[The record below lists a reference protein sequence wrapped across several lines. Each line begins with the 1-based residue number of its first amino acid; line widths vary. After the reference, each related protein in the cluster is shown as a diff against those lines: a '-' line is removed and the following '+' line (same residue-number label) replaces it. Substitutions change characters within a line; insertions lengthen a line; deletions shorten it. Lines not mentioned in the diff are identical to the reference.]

1 MIKKSKKAEDVRTP
15 DELITPED
23 HNNKKKY
30 TAKEKKAK
38 QKKEDKDKRFGL
50 KVPKTV
56 QDTIPYK
63 SMYENGICEIE
74 DGIFSRSYLLEDVN
88 FKIATPEEQESIF
101 LKYGDLINSFDQN
114 VKAQIS
120 IYNRCADNAQIE
132 GHILI
137 KPRKDEL
144 NELREEYNDMLKE
157 KMAEGRNNISH
168 EKYLTLTIE
177 ARDIKD
183 AITSFA
189 RLDTEV
195 NDLVKRINGTTTD
208 YVSTENK
215 LSMLYDIYNGSKDFI
230 FNTTAVINGRK
241 VKSFDF
247 KTMQKQGLSTKDL
260 IGPPSIRFERDYAR
274 MGDHYSRSLYI
285 SSLPAF
291 IAPEI
296 LADITDLAIEMLV
309 SVSYESLSPDTA
321 TKIIKRQLVNINS
334 NVVDAQK
341 KAFKAGYSGDL
352 INPDLIKAQE
362 ETGHLLDDMTSRNQK
377 IFLVTVTITHFAD
390 SKEDLDEGTKSL
402 NTIVNKYLCSLKVF
416 QYMQEAGF
424 NTSLP
429 LGRNDV
435 SIKRMLTTES
445 ASVFMPFSSQ
455 ELLQNNGQYYGVNAV
470 SRNLILYSRKD
481 SLNANGFIL
490 GTSGSG
496 KSFAAKE
503 EMLSVLLS
511 TEDDVFVVDPDGE
524 YAKMTEALGGQEI
537 PFTIGGKWHI
547 NPFDMDKNYADK
559 DDPIAMKSDFIG
571 ALCETVIGGKYGLT
585 PIQKS
590 VIDRCVNILY
600 KDYLIDIERRGI
612 TCDNDI
618 APTLKDFYQLLL
630 SQPEPEAQN
639 LALSL
644 ELYCEGSLDLFAY
657 RTNIDINNRFVVYNI
672 KDIGTQLKEL
682 GLQVCLNHVWNTT
695 IANRRRQKWTW
706 VYLDEFHVL
715 AATESSARFVQ
726 QMYKRFRKM
735 WGIPTGIS
743 QNVEDLLQTPE
754 TRTILNNCQ
763 FVQMLNQSTMDRI
776 ELGKLFNIS
785 PTQLSYI
792 TGSDP
797 GQGLI
802 YTGKTIVPFINKFPK
817 NTVMYKAMSTKAGE
831 DLSEY
836 PVKR

>member
-1 MIKKSKKAEDVRTP
+1 MKKSANKNVTDFDRE

-30 TAKEKKAK
+30 SAKEKKQE
-38 QKKEDKDKRFGL
+38 QKRNNKEKKLGL

-63 SMYENGICEIE
+63 NMYENGICEID
-74 DGIFSRSYLLEDVN
+74 DGIFSKSYLLEDVN

-101 LKYGDLINSFDQN
+101 LKFGDLINSFDQN
-114 VKAQIS
+114 VKAQITV
-120 IYNRCADNAQIE
+120 YNRCADNTQIE
-132 GHILI
+132 GHVLI
-137 KPRKDEL
+137 KARKDNL
-144 NELREEYNDMLKE
+144 NDIREEYNEMLKE
-157 KMAEGRNNISH
+157 KMAEGRNNITH

-177 ARDIKD
+177 ALDIKD
-183 AITSFA
+183 AITTFA
-189 RLDTEV
+189 RLDSEV
-195 NDLVKRINGTTTD
+195 NDLVKRINGTSTD
-208 YVSTENK
+208 PVSTEDR
-215 LSMLYDIYNGSKDFI
+215 LSILYDIYNGSRDYI
-230 FNTTAVINGRK
+230 FNTTAVVSGRK

-247 KTMQKQGLSTKDL
+247 KEMQKQGLTTKDM
-260 IGPPSIRFERDYAR
+260 IGPPSIRFERDHAL
-274 MGDHYSRSLYI
+274 MGDHYSSSLYI
-285 SSLPAF
+285 STLPAY
-291 IAPEI
+291 IAPI
-296 LADITDLAIEMLV
+296 IISDITDLAIEMLV
-309 SVSYESLSPDTA
+309 SVNYESLSPDRA

-352 INPDLIKAQE
+352 INPDLLKAQE

-377 IFLVTVTITHFAD
+377 IFLVTITITHFAD
-390 SKEDLDEGTKSL
+390 SYEELKEGTKSL
-402 NTIVNKYLCSLKVF
+402 NTIVNKYLCSLKTF

-455 ELLQNNGQYYGVNAV
+455 ELLESNGQYYGVNAV

-503 EMLSVLLS
+503 EMISVLLS

-524 YAKMTEALGGQEI
+524 YLKMTESFGGQEI
-537 PFTIGGKWHI
+537 PFTIGGRWHI
-547 NPFDMDKNYADK
+547 NPFDMDINYADK

-571 ALCETVIGGKYGLT
+571 ALCETVMGRKYGLS

-600 KDYLIDIERRGI
+600 KDYLMDIERRGI
-612 TCDNDI
+612 TCDNEI

-695 IANRRRQKWTW
+695 IANRRKQKWTW
-706 VYLDEFHVL
+706 VYLDEFHIL
-715 AATESSARFVQ
+715 AATESSAKFVQ

-763 FVQMLNQSTMDRI
+763 FVQMLSQSPLDRI

-785 PTQLSYI
+785 PSQLSYI
-792 TGSDP
+792 SGSDP

-817 NTVMYKAMSTKAGE
+817 NTTMYKAMSTKAGE
-831 DLSEY
+831 KLN
-836 PVKR
+836 